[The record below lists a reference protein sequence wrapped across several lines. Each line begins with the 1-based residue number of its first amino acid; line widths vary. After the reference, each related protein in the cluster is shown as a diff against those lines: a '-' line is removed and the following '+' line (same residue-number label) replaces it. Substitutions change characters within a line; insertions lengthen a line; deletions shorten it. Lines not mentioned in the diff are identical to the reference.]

1 MRFFLFPTDNEII
14 VKWKS
19 HFPLQETNDDALEHI
34 HIMYLQGN
42 EVSLSRSLLS
52 PSSHSIPAPTPP
64 LQENSTEW
72 LKFSPSTILLI
83 LFGIYFYLFM
93 IFLLFH
99 FLFFF
104 NHYFFLFSTL
114 PFLGNENLSLLAI
127 KILITVCVLFLFLE
141 EKSE

>member
-1 MRFFLFPTDNEII
+1 MHLNTYCRQENE
-14 VKWKS
+14 
-19 HFPLQETNDDALEHI
+19 
-34 HIMYLQGN
+34 G
-42 EVSLSRSLLS
+42 SLSRSLLS
-52 PSSHSIPAPTPP
+52 PSSHSVLGSAPPP
-64 LQENSTEW
+64 QGNATRW

-127 KILITVCVLFLFLE
+127 KILITVCVCVVFVIRRE
-141 EKSE
+141 EKELFRLFFVSFFIFQQCF